1 MRRQRFNTGLFALTL
16 VVSLASTAVHA
27 QSGLIHLNKPRF
39 FIAQSELI
47 SREKAASI
55 AKQNTGG
62 RVLEV
67 KLKGNNYHVKMLLN
81 GERIRTV
88 RIDARTGQLKN
99 QR

>member
-1 MRRQRFNTGLFALTL
+1 MRRQRFSTGLFALTL
-16 VVSLASTAVHA
+16 VVSLASTAAHA
-27 QSGLIHLNKPRF
+27 QSGLIHINKPRF
-39 FIAQSELI
+39 FIAQSVLI

-55 AKQNTGG
+55 AKQTTGG

-67 KLKGNNYHVKMLLN
+67 KLKGNKYHVKVLLN